1 MVKRIDLEQVER
13 NLFRDYMQD
22 GLMEMLL
29 GAFFFFLGLLL
40 PRGGGLVAWVVLLIV
55 FSPLLLQRLKK
66 RFTYPRTGY
75 VELRPGD
82 PGPIP
87 WFTLGSF
94 VLGLVALVVVLVAAG
109 VIADPA
115 QWYRWMPVL
124 FGIWF
129 AGMFLGLGLQVRL
142 VRFYLVAGVALAA
155 GPLAT
160 LPAMGEKLANVGLC
174 FAAVGGA
181 LLACGVFAFVR
192 FLRRNPLPAG
202 ENADASD

>member
-13 NLFRDYMQD
+13 NLFQDYMQD

-29 GAFFFFLGLLL
+29 GAFFFFLGLLI
-40 PRGGGLVAWVVLLIV
+40 PRGGLVAWVVLLVV
-55 FSPLLLQRLKK
+55 FSPALVQRLKK

-75 VELRPGD
+75 VELRQGD

-87 WFTLGSF
+87 WFVLGSF
-94 VLGLVALVVVLVAAG
+94 VLGLVALVVVLIAAG
-109 VIADPA
+109 VIADPGR
-115 QWYRWMPVL
+115 WYRWMPVF

-129 AGMFLGLGLQVRL
+129 AGIFLGLGLQVQL
-142 VRFYLVAGVALAA
+142 VRYYLVAGVALAA

-174 FAAVGGA
+174 FAAIGAA

-192 FLRRNPLPAG
+192 FLRRNPLPAEG
-202 ENADASD
+202 NADASD